1 MSHDEFIDVSF
12 DELEVMSR
20 EGEIIEIKPMEDD
33 VYSLLLK
40 LDQRML
46 FYPGQYILVDFQID
60 GEKITRAYTKISSSL
75 DDNIIELNIQKT
87 EDPVTSHLITSKKV
101 GDSISFRGPYG
112 RFVCTDKII
121 AKSLCLVAVNIGINP
136 FNSMLRYTE
145 ETKMDTAITLLY
157 QWDHGQILFEKE
169 LKRLEG
175 VIDLQWKM
183 IEDINAI
190 EDLTVFNKSDM
201 IFICVEKVITNPFID
216 VTPFFI

>member
-1 MSHDEFIDVSF
+1 
-12 DELEVMSR
+12 
-20 EGEIIEIKPMEDD
+20 
-33 VYSLLLK
+33 
-40 LDQRML
+40 
-46 FYPGQYILVDFQID
+46 
-60 GEKITRAYTKISSSL
+60 
-75 DDNIIELNIQKT
+75 
-87 EDPVTSHLITSKKV
+87 
-101 GDSISFRGPYG
+101 
-112 RFVCTDKII
+112 
-121 AKSLCLVAVNIGINP
+121 
-136 FNSMLRYTE
+136 
-145 ETKMDTAITLLY
+145 MDTAITLLY